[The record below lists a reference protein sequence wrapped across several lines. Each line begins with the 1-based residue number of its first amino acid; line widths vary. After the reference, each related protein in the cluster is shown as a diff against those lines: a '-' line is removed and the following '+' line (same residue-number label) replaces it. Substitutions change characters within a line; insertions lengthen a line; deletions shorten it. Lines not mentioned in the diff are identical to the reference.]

1 MGEFQ
6 WTLQWHPLSHW
17 KTRPGKTTNLLS
29 SFTSMLAKNS
39 VDIFE
44 YQSLHPQP
52 HPTHPSPMFPL
63 TSVTCQLKPI
73 VKGLCVMRLKA
84 RHGPVYQKPGPPTP
98 VNDHRRQSGRFTG
111 EGTRPSTPK
120 RTPRRSPRLRST
132 PRHASAENL
141 PQVKAP
147 CMVFWILFPT
157 RFHER
162 DKNSV

>member
-17 KTRPGKTTNLLS
+17 KTRPGKTTNLS

-147 CMVFWILFPT
+147 CRVFWILFLT